1 MLTLDEL
8 KKTSGQFSDE
18 LEKINQSI
26 DIEKTKEQLKNLEER
41 TLSPDFWNDSESAQ
55 AVIGEM
61 NELKEVV
68 AGYERL
74 MDIYET
80 VDLTIELLQESEK
93 VDLNEIEKLIHEF
106 EQLNKSYT
114 LKLLLNESYDKFN
127 AIIEFHPGAGG
138 TESQDWT
145 EMLFRMYKR
154 YCDKRGY
161 DFKLLDYLDGEEAG
175 IKSATVLV
183 SGKYAY
189 GYLKAESG
197 VHRLVRISP
206 FDSSGRRHTSFASV
220 DILPELDEN
229 VEINIDEKDL
239 KIETYRASGAG
250 GQHVNKTD
258 SAVRITH
265 TPSGTIVQCQNERS
279 QHKNK
284 KMAMK
289 ILGSR
294 LLEMQEE
301 AQAEKLHELRSNH
314 KEIAWGSQIRSYVF
328 HPYNMI
334 KDHRT
339 GVEEGNVKKVMDGNL
354 SVFIE
359 GYLKEKGEG
368 SSL

>member
-1 MLTLDEL
+1 M
-8 KKTSGQFSDE
+8 SDP
-18 LEKINQSI
+18 S
-26 DIEKTKEQLKNLEER
+26 
-41 TLSPDFWNDSESAQ
+41 FWNDSENARKVSRRVKRIKDRIALLDKLKENIEEIELYMEL
-55 AVIGEM
+55 AGEEEEDFSDEIKD
-61 NELKEVV
+61 NLNSLENKIENLELKT
-68 AGYERL
+68 RL
-74 MDIYET
+74 NG
-80 VDLTIELLQESEK
+80 K
-93 VDLNEIEKLIHEF
+93 
-106 EQLNKSYT
+106 
-114 LKLLLNESYDKFN
+114 YDDHN
-127 AIIEFHPGAGG
+127 AILSIHPGAGG
-138 TESQDWT
+138 TESQDWA
-145 EMLFRMYKR
+145 EMLLRMYTR
-154 YCDKRGY
+154 WAESNDYEVEVL
-161 DFKLLDYLDGEEAG
+161 DFLVGEEAG
-175 IKSATVLV
+175 VKSVTLLI
-183 SGKYAY
+183 SGDYSF
-189 GYLKAESG
+189 GYLKGEKG

>member
-1 MLTLDEL
+1 VIYFDRNKLY
-8 KKTSGQFSDE
+8 
-18 LEKINQSI
+18 SI
-26 DIEKTKEQLKNLEER
+26 KNNLEEEM
-41 TLSPDFWNDSESAQ
+41 SDPSFWNDSENARKVSRRVKRIKDRIALLDKLKENIEEIELYMEL
-55 AVIGEM
+55 AGEEEEDFSDEIKD
-61 NELKEVV
+61 NLNSLENKIENLELKT
-68 AGYERL
+68 RL
-74 MDIYET
+74 NG
-80 VDLTIELLQESEK
+80 K
-93 VDLNEIEKLIHEF
+93 
-106 EQLNKSYT
+106 
-114 LKLLLNESYDKFN
+114 YDDHN
-127 AIIEFHPGAGG
+127 AILSIHPGAGG
-138 TESQDWT
+138 TESQDWA
-145 EMLFRMYKR
+145 EMLLRMYTR
-154 YCDKRGY
+154 WAESNDYEVEVL
-161 DFKLLDYLDGEEAG
+161 DFLVGEEAG
-175 IKSATVLV
+175 VKSVTLLI
-183 SGKYAY
+183 SGDYSF
-189 GYLKAESG
+189 GYLKGEKG